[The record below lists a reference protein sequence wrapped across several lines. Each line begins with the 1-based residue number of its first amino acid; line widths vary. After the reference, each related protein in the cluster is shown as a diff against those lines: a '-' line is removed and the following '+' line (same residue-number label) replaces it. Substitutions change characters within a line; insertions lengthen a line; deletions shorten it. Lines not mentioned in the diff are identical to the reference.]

1 MAKVT
6 KYSKE
11 GQTDETIVVASD
23 SIGAASSF
31 NLKPEKIVTNKDNES
46 NLEVSE
52 IIDQLA
58 PISEITPTPEPIP
71 EPKPVVLESKST
83 KQASSVKESIKSQST
98 TMPETNPIIIKL
110 EKPAY
115 VKYTM
120 QNTGEESTRIVHDQ
134 KVALSRGTI
143 YKLPISNSSLNLQ
156 NSYVIRAKEKFAD
169 IIRILNVSGGYVTIE
184 PLIHGIVL
192 IDSDE
197 IAVLI

>member
-1 MAKVT
+1 MAKASKYT
-6 KYSKE
+6 KE
-11 GQTDETIVVASD
+11 EQTGENIEVINEN
-23 SIGAASSF
+23 IGAASSF
-31 NLKPEKIVTNKDNES
+31 NLKNSKVSKNN
-46 NLEVSE
+46 NLEVLE
-52 IIDQLA
+52 IIEQA
-58 PISEITPTPEPIP
+58 ESKYIPTSESTPESVPVP
-71 EPKPVVLESKST
+71 ESVEQV
-83 KQASSVKESIKSQST
+83 SSIKESDKPT

-115 VKYTM
+115 VRYTM

-143 YKLPISNSSLNLQ
+143 YKLPISDISLNLQ

-169 IIRILNVSGGYVTIE
+169 IIRILNVNGGYVTIE

-192 IDSDE
+192 IDNDE